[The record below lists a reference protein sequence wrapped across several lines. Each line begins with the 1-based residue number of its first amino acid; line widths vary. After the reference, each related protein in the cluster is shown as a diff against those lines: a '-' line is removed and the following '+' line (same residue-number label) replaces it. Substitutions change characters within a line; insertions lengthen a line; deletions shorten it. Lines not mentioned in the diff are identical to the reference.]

1 MVSRRLLLLSNS
13 CNHGGE
19 FLGHV
24 EVDIR
29 DFFGDR
35 EEILF
40 VPYAG
45 VTLAWDLYAEKVA
58 ERFNE
63 IGYRIRT
70 IHRETDAR
78 VAVKNAKAIAVG
90 GGNTFHLLKT
100 MYDEGIVEL
109 IRERV
114 MNGMPYIGWSAGS
127 NAACMTI
134 RTTNDMP
141 IVQPPSFDAIGAV
154 PFQINP
160 HFTDAVLPNH
170 GGETRTDRLHEFIT
184 SNPDV
189 YVVGLREG
197 SLLRVE
203 GNKVTLLG
211 DKDARLFRSGEKDH
225 EKAAGSSLDFLMT

>member
-1 MVSRRLLLLSNS
+1 VSRRLLLLSNS
-13 CNHGGE
+13 RNYGGK

-24 EVDIR
+24 EADIR
-29 DFFGDR
+29 DFFGDTK
-35 EEILF
+35 EILF

-58 ERFNE
+58 ERFDE
-63 IGYRIRT
+63 LGYAIRS
-70 IHRETDAR
+70 IHHESDAR
-78 VAVKNAKAIAVG
+78 AAVKNATAIAVG

-114 MNGMPYIGWSAGS
+114 LGGMPYIGWSAGS

-141 IVQPPSFDAIGAV
+141 IVEPPSFDAIGAV

-160 HFTDAVLPNH
+160 HFTDAVLSNH
-170 GGETRTDRLHEFIT
+170 GGETRSDRLHEFIT
-184 SNPDV
+184 SNPGV
-189 YVVGLREG
+189 NVVGLREG

-203 GNKVTLLG
+203 GDKVSLLG
-211 DKDARLFRSGEKDH
+211 DKDARLFKSGADDQD
-225 EKAAGSSLDFLMT
+225 AVPGSSLDFLMT